1 MKTPAEVSQDN
12 LVKARAYIEAY
23 NRRDFDAAVKD
34 FDPLVEWV
42 LPERQS
48 ADSCI
53 GPARIRKFWEQID
66 EHMEELQLVP
76 QEYVDA
82 GERVATRLRHR
93 GRGRESGI
101 ELDQELYH
109 QVITF
114 REGRMVRIEYFAE
127 WDEALAAVGIGPR
140 PVG

>member
-12 LVKARAYIEAY
+12 LVKAKAYIEAY
-23 NRRDFDAAVKD
+23 NRRDFDAAVEC

-42 LPERQS
+42 LPDRQS

-127 WDEALAAVGIGPR
+127 WDEALEAAGVTR
-140 PVG
+140 PSTG

>member
-1 MKTPAEVSQDN
+1 MRARAEVSQDN
-12 LVKARAYIEAY
+12 LVKAKAYIEAY
-23 NRRDFDAAVKD
+23 NRRDFDAAVED

-48 ADSCI
+48 ADSCV
-53 GPARIRKFWEQID
+53 GPARVRKFWEQID

-127 WDEALAAVGIGPR
+127 WDEALAAAGVGPR
-140 PVG
+140 APG

>member
-1 MKTPAEVSQDN
+1 MRARASVSQDN
-12 LVKARAYIEAY
+12 LVKAREFIEAY
-23 NRRDFDAAVKD
+23 NRRDFDAAVES

-48 ADSCI
+48 ADSCV
-53 GPARIRKFWEQID
+53 GPARIRRFWEQLD

-76 QEYVDA
+76 QEFVDA

-93 GRGRESGI
+93 GRGKGSGV

-109 QVITF
+109 QVISF

-127 WDEALAAVGIGPR
+127 WAEALEAAGVADQPGR
-140 PVG
+140 

>member
-1 MKTPAEVSQDN
+1 MKTRAEVSQDN
-12 LVKARAYIEAY
+12 AVKAKAYIEAY
-23 NRRDFDAAVKD
+23 NRRDFDAAVED

-48 ADSCI
+48 SDSCV
-53 GPARIRKFWEQID
+53 GPARIRRFWEQID

-76 QEYVDA
+76 QEFVDA
-82 GERVATRLRHR
+82 GDRVATRLRHR
-93 GRGRESGI
+93 GRGKGSGV

-114 REGRMVRIEYFAE
+114 RDGLMVRIEYFAE
-127 WDEALAAVGIGPR
+127 WDEALAAAHAAT
-140 PVG
+140 

>member
-12 LVKARAYIEAY
+12 LVKAKAYIEAY
-23 NRRDFDAAVKD
+23 NRRDFDAAVEC

-42 LPERQS
+42 LPDRQS

>member
-12 LVKARAYIEAY
+12 LVKAKAYIEAY
-23 NRRDFDAAVKD
+23 NRRDFDAAVEC

-42 LPERQS
+42 LPDRQS

-76 QEYVDA
+76 QEHVDA

-127 WDEALAAVGIGPR
+127 WDEALAAVGVERGP
-140 PVG
+140 GG